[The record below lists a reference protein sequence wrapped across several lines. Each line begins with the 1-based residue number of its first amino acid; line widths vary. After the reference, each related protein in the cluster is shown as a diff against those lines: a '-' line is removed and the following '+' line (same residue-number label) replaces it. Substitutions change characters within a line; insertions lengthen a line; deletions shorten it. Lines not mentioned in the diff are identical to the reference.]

1 MEFLKKHLLSSHY
14 NWENEFNHSLFN
26 NEPDRRSFDR
36 FNGKQVLF
44 LINHFG
50 KSLGRLSLSEGQ
62 KIEALIWTQLP
73 PNTKSEL
80 AVFNWLRGVYL
91 YYGN

>member
-1 MEFLKKHLLSSHY
+1 MEFLKKHLLSNHY

-26 NEPDRRSFDR
+26 DEPDRRSFDR

-44 LINHFG
+44 LINYFG
-50 KSLGRLSLSEGQ
+50 RSIGRLTLSDGQ
-62 KIEALIWTQLP
+62 KIEELIFTQLP
-73 PNTKSEL
+73 QNTKSEL
-80 AVFNWLRGVYL
+80 GAFNWLRGVYL